1 MPSPARGLTQPQ
13 RLEISGRRLIA
24 AAAELITERGW
35 EATTAAEIGRRA
47 GYSRAMV
54 HARYGSKDAIL
65 DSLFRTTYEAQ
76 FATAPERGANG
87 LEQALGHFNRI
98 IGLYTE
104 DREFLRAMFVLTFEA
119 VKSTSPIRPR
129 MQEWLTRGAA
139 TVETGLQSGVRDGSV
154 RTDLDVESAVTDIST
169 AGLGVAYH
177 WIVFADAYPLDDGL
191 NAVRERIIRDYGASD
206 AAPPRRRPTPGA
218 AVQSDRVPPVSVDR
232 RSSSPGRARSSVA
245 SPRRAHQQG

>member
-1 MPSPARGLTQPQ
+1 
-13 RLEISGRRLIA
+13 
-24 AAAELITERGW
+24 
-35 EATTAAEIGRRA
+35 
-47 GYSRAMV
+47 MV

-76 FATAPERGANG
+76 FDTTPERDANG

-129 MQEWLTRGAA
+129 MQEWLARGAE
-139 TVETGLQSGVRDGSV
+139 TVETGLSAGVRDGSV
-154 RTDLDVESAVTDIST
+154 RTDLDVDSAVTDIST

-191 NAVRERIIRDYGASD
+191 NTVRKRIIRDYGATS
-206 AAPPRRRPTPGA
+206 AAPPRRRSKRGTVA
-218 AVQSDRVPPVSVDR
+218 ASDRVPLMG
-232 RSSSPGRARSSVA
+232 GRARVLP
-245 SPRRAHQQG
+245 SPLQ